1 MKAYNRCVLKP
12 GQPLKTVNVYIDG
25 YNFYYSINKPATLG
39 LGWCNFSKLAERLAA
54 RAFEDRYAVGAV
66 KYYTSKVD
74 DDTEMSPGEIQR
86 RNLWLA
92 ALEHGTGGKVV
103 VVEAY
108 HRKDRQ
114 KGRVEKRTDTNIAI
128 GMIRDA
134 LLPRSA
140 AAPRI
145 RKGHDIHSPCDA
157 VVLMSGDDDF
167 WPAIE
172 MIGSEYGREVAVIR
186 PHNDKRDEWKDNS
199 LSVFNVDLEDLDNSR
214 LDEVIKKPSGTSI
227 TWAEYLRL
235 KQPRS

>member
-1 MKAYNRCVLKP
+1 MQKP

-25 YNFYYSINKPATLG
+25 YNFYYSINKPTTLR
-39 LGWCNFSKLAERLAA
+39 LGWCNFSKLAERLAT
-54 RAFEDRYAVGAV
+54 RAFEKRYAVGAV

-74 DDTEMSPGEIQR
+74 DDTEMNPGEIQR

-103 VVEAY
+103 VVEGY
-108 HRKDRQ
+108 HKEDRQ

-140 AAPRI
+140 AAPKM
-145 RKGHDIHSPCDA
+145 RKGQDAHSPCDA

-172 MIGSEYGREVAVIR
+172 MIGSEYGREVAVFH
-186 PHNDKRDEWKDNS
+186 PHDDKRDEWKNNWV
-199 LSVFNVDLEDLDNSR
+199 SVFNVDPEDLEKSR
-214 LDEVIKKPSGTSI
+214 LDEVIKHPSGTSI

-235 KQPRS
+235 KQRRS

>member
-1 MKAYNRCVLKP
+1 MLMP
-12 GQPLKTVNVYIDG
+12 GQPRKTVNVYIDG
-25 YNFYYSINKPATLG
+25 YNFYYSINKRATLH

-54 RAFEDRYAVGAV
+54 RAFEGRYVVGAV
-66 KYYTSKVD
+66 KYYTSRVD
-74 DDTEMSPGEIQR
+74 DNTEMNPGEIQR

-92 ALEHGTGGKVV
+92 ALEQGTGGKVV
-103 VVEAY
+103 VVEGY
-108 HRKDRQ
+108 HKEDRQ
-114 KGRVEKRTDTNIAI
+114 KGRVEKRTDTNIVL

-134 LLPRSA
+134 LLPRSV

-172 MIGSEYGREVAVIR
+172 MIGSEYGREVAVFH
-186 PHNDKRDEWKDNS
+186 PHDDERGESKSNWV
-199 LSVFNVDLEDLDNSR
+199 SVFKVTQEDLEKSR
-214 LDEVIKKPSGTSI
+214 LDDVISGTSI

-235 KQPRS
+235 KQLRS